1 MGPSR
6 QADLVVAMLP
16 HMIATARILRP
27 EFRRLSHARYLKHNE
42 FTVHVEII
50 DIDGRADGS
59 LAIELAVTRLSDTA
73 TYSILAYNTSRIISY
88 HPKTSEPDPETWDSK

>member
-50 DIDGRADGS
+50 DIDGRDAPVRHGHV
-59 LAIELAVTRLSDTA
+59 L
-73 TYSILAYNTSRIISY
+73 
-88 HPKTSEPDPETWDSK
+88 HPGVQHVANHQLPPQNQ